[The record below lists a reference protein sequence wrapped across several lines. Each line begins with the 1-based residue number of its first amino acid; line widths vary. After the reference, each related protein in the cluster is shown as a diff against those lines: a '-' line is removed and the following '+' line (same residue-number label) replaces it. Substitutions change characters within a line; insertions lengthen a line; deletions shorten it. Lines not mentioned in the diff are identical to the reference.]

1 MKKNGTL
8 EVELSRLQDPKGI
21 LKILKHKNIFFEEKG
36 KNIFIKDGLLIYNL
50 SPKIREE
57 IRNALVL

>member
-36 KNIFIKDGLLIYNL
+36 ENIFIKDGLLIYNL
-50 SPKIREE
+50 TPKIREE